1 MYLRYTYAYP
11 VTRFPTPVLFDT
23 MPCVFGEADK
33 RCVKPNLACNRTR
46 DANRRIPKVRR
57 ISTCILSVMIA
68 LLMAIMLVEPVSAE
82 QPRPADYD
90 IANGHFYTE
99 TVPTP
104 DQASGYP
111 RGYAITN
118 EEGIAFWSEYKRLG
132 GAGVLGYPVSRRFMW
147 NGTVVQVMQKAV
159 LQWEP
164 KSGRANLVEVMD
176 EMGKVPA
183 IDAWLAAKGVPH
195 VQSDSKSA
203 DVDALQQISID
214 RLNGNPAIKKAYL
227 ASPDPMF
234 YYGLPTSDVVPMQDG
249 YILRTQ
255 RTVLMVWNIDQKWAK
270 AGTVVSGL
278 VGEMVRDSGMF
289 PASVFTAMDAPATLP
304 PPPARPAPAPIA
316 NAGVT
321 SSAPAQGANVV
332 ATRTGR
338 ASWYGSDF
346 QGSPMANGEPYDMYN
361 PTTTA
366 CNIYPLGSWLR
377 VTSNRTGRS
386 VIVRVTDTGAFRE
399 PFLVDLSYA
408 AFRSIDDPSAGW
420 VNATVELLSGPPR

>member
-1 MYLRYTYAYP
+1 M
-11 VTRFPTPVLFDT
+11 
-23 MPCVFGEADK
+23 
-33 RCVKPNLACNRTR
+33 
-46 DANRRIPKVRR
+46 RR

-68 LLMAIMLVEPVSAE
+68 LLMVVVMVAPASAE

-90 IANGHFYTE
+90 IVNGHFYTE
-99 TVPTP
+99 TVPHSG
-104 DQASGYP
+104 QASGYP

-132 GAGVLGYPVSRRFMW
+132 GVSALGYPISRRFMW
-147 NGTVVQVMQKAV
+147 NGFVVQVMQKAV
-159 LQWEP
+159 LQWAP
-164 KSGRANLVEVMD
+164 QAGRANLVEVMD
-176 EMGKVPA
+176 EMGKSPA
-183 IDAWLAAKGVPH
+183 IDAWLVTKGIPH
-195 VQSDSKSA
+195 AQADSKSA
-203 DVDALQQISID
+203 SLDALQQMSLE

-227 ASPDPMF
+227 ASPDPML
-234 YYGLPTSDVVPMQDG
+234 YYGLPTSDITPMQDG

-270 AGTVVSGL
+270 AGTVVTGL
-278 VGEMVRDSGMF
+278 VGEMIRDSGMF
-289 PASVFTAMDAPATLP
+289 PANVFAAMDAPATLP

-321 SSAPAQGANVV
+321 SPAPVPAPSTRVV
-332 ATRTGR
+332 ATRYGR

-346 QGSPMANGEPYDMYN
+346 QGSPMANGEPYNMYD

-386 VIVRVTDTGAFRE
+386 VVVRVTDTGAFRE

-408 AFRSIDDPSAGW
+408 AFRAIDDPAEGW